1 MGMTTARTGGAGGHF
16 QDPVHR
22 ERFLSLLPSRR
33 HSHVPRQVHGNT
45 VRTVAVASSCY
56 PGCDGLVGYRAGQC
70 LSVLTA
76 DCLPIF
82 VRNRSRTR
90 FALLHA
96 GWRGLAKRI
105 LPRTLERYFHRP
117 VDIIVGPG
125 IGPRGYE
132 VGEDVIDAVAD
143 TISLNRA
150 EMVQEGILSED
161 QHLDLFAVARQQL
174 AGIPVEVERIGKYP
188 MTTDNSSVPLFSH
201 RRSGSDERMLHWI
214 CPRE

>member
-1 MGMTTARTGGAGGHF
+1 MTTARTGGAGGHF

-22 ERFLSLLPSRR
+22 ERFLSLLPSIR
-33 HSHVPRQVHGNT
+33 HSHVPEQVHGST
-45 VRTVAVASSCY
+45 VRLVAGAPSCY

-76 DCLPIF
+76 DCLPVF

-105 LPRTLERYFHRP
+105 LPRTLEQYF
-117 VDIIVGPG
+117 VESVQVIVGPG
-125 IGPRGYE
+125 IGPREYE
-132 VGEDVIDAVAD
+132 VGEEVIEAMGSA
-143 TISLNRA
+143 LNLDRE
-150 EMVQEGILSED
+150 EMVRAGVVTED
-161 QHLDLFAVARQQL
+161 RRLDLFSVARHQL
-174 AGIPVEVERIGKYP
+174 GRNEGSVEWVGRFP
-188 MTTDNSSVPLFSH
+188 MSTDNSPVPLFSH
-201 RRSGSDERMLHWI
+201 RLSGTAERMLHWF